1 MKIDINNIKKLDID
15 DIYNMFSSSFD
26 KIYKRYS
33 FINID
38 KNEFKSMVR
47 ETINE
52 TKNNYDG
59 EIEYEKYLVKSL
71 NRKIL
76 ELIRLDMKDHDKSFN
91 IINSY
96 INQEFSK
103 DIDYNSAINS
113 FDKLESFLELCECSL
128 TLDIIERLVKEN
140 SLISKLLGTIFEVD
154 REDILNDSY
163 EGTYNVLVVSFI
175 QVFCK
180 VHNIKIKENE
190 IRYSDMGAF
199 ANRSSTDI
207 YLREIQNYKLL
218 TKEEELDMIRR
229 YKSGEFEVRDEF
241 LSRNLKLVVSIA
253 KKYLGRGVALT
264 DLIQEG
270 NMGLMKAL
278 DEFDLSK
285 ECKFST
291 YATNWIKSY
300 ITRYIA
306 GKSRNITLPNHF
318 FYELGIFR
326 KVYAN
331 LEKQL
336 DRKPTINE
344 LAEKTGK
351 TKDVVLRYFDY
362 LNDTKSLNEK
372 VGDEDDTE
380 FSYFIPSSDESL
392 ETITMKKDLS
402 SNLTELLNKC
412 HLKPRELEVLMLR
425 YGLNG
430 YDPLTLEE
438 IGRKYNLTR
447 ERVRQMESKALMK
460 IRRSPYVRLFA
471 EYTSDPDKSMENVKK
486 MRDAYIDNPRSFK
499 KDIISEE
506 EKNLTPRTK
515 NIYTIFSNGGYTKE
529 ELDNAIKEL
538 SEEEIDLLKSRY
550 GEDLN
555 EIPTTRNKHSEY
567 TKKFTQDIFPK
578 LRRIIKDNRE
588 KNIDDI
594 AQKGRNRMKTSKN
607 IYDLFSAKGYS
618 KEELDE
624 AIKHIPESYVK
635 TIKSRYGEDLME
647 VPTTRLSKSENVRL
661 YSVVFARIKKELE
674 KNREKS
680 ALSTPK
686 AENIVA
692 ETTNENVEDNVNISH
707 EEKIDTTVEE
717 SVDAPAEE
725 VKSTHE
731 NTSNNSINEY
741 KMLLE
746 LLKTSTFNDML
757 KVLTPKEAVIVCLRL
772 GYVDDKYF
780 SSESIANFLG
790 VDTLEVT
797 ETTKKVLLLYR
808 DNINSLID
816 KAVENTTK
824 DSDKVRKMTSNHLEF

>member
-1 MKIDINNIKKLDID
+1 MKIDMNNIAKLDING
-15 DIYNMFSSSFD
+15 IYNMFSSSFN
-26 KIYKRYS
+26 KIYKKYS

-38 KNEFKSMVR
+38 RNEFKSMVR

-59 EIEYEKYLVKSL
+59 EIEYEKYLIKAL

-76 ELIRLDMKDHDKSFN
+76 GLIRLDMKDQTKLFD
-91 IINSY
+91 IINNY

-113 FDKLESFLELCECSL
+113 FDKLENFLELCECSL

-140 SLISKLLGTIFEVD
+140 SLINKLLITIYEVD
-154 REDILNDSY
+154 REDIFNDSY
-163 EGTYNVLVVSFI
+163 EGTYNDLVVYFI
-175 QVFCK
+175 QMFCK

-190 IRYSDMGAF
+190 IKYSDMGAF
-199 ANRSSTDI
+199 ASRSSTDI

-218 TKEEELDMIRR
+218 TREEELDMIKR
-229 YKSGEFEVRDEF
+229 YKSGEIEVRDEF

-278 DEFDLSK
+278 DEFDLSR
-285 ECKFST
+285 ECRFST

-306 GKSRNITLPNHF
+306 GKSRNISLPNHF

-326 KVYAN
+326 KVYTN

-336 DRKPTINE
+336 DRKPTISE
-344 LAEKTGK
+344 LADKTGK
-351 TKDVVLRYFDY
+351 NKDVVLRYFDY
-362 LNDTKSLNEK
+362 LNDTKSLSDK

-392 ETITMKKDLS
+392 ETVAIKKDLS
-402 SNLTELLNKC
+402 SGLTELLNKC

-430 YDPLTLEE
+430 DDPLTLEE

-447 ERVRQMESKALMK
+447 ERVRQMESSALMR
-460 IRRSPYVRLFA
+460 IRRSPYVKLFA
-471 EYTSDPDKSMENVKK
+471 EYASNPAKSMENIKK
-486 MRDAYIDNPRSFK
+486 MREAYIDNPRSFK

-506 EKNLTPRTK
+506 ERKPVPRAK
-515 NIYTIFSNGGYTKE
+515 NIYTIFSNSGYTKE
-529 ELDNAIKEL
+529 ELDIAINEL
-538 SEEEIDLLKSRY
+538 SEEEIELLKSRY
-550 GEDLN
+550 GEDLT
-555 EIPTTRNKHSEY
+555 EMPTIRNKRNEY
-567 TKKFTQDIFPK
+567 TKKFMQELFPK
-578 LRRIIKDNRE
+578 LRRIIKNNRE
-588 KNIDDI
+588 KNMDDE
-594 AQKGRNRMKTSKN
+594 AKKGRKGMKTSKN
-607 IYDLFSAKGYS
+607 IYEIFSNQGYS

-624 AIKHIPESYVK
+624 AIKCLSKSYID
-635 TIKSRYGEDLME
+635 TLKSRYGEDLMG
-647 VPTTRLSKSENVRL
+647 VPTAKLDKKERSRL
-661 YSVVFARIKKELE
+661 YTAIFGRLKKELQ
-674 KNREKS
+674 KNRERSVIPTSKV
-680 ALSTPK
+680 
-686 AENIVA
+686 EDIVN
-692 ETTNENVEDNVNISH
+692 ETTNESVEEYVNIPSEENVNV
-707 EEKIDTTVEE
+707 KD
-717 SVDAPAEE
+717 EE
-725 VKSTHE
+725 VENIHE
-731 NTSNNSINEY
+731 NTNDTSINEY

-772 GYVDDKYF
+772 GYIDNKYF
-780 SSESIANFLG
+780 TSESIANFLG
-790 VDTLEVT
+790 IDTLEVT

-808 DNINSLID
+808 DNINKIID
-816 KAVENTTK
+816 TAIENTTK
-824 DSDKVRKMTSNHLEF
+824 DNERVRKMKPNFLEF

>member
-1 MKIDINNIKKLDID
+1 MKIDMNNIAKLDIN
-15 DIYNMFSSSFD
+15 DIYNMFSSSFN
-26 KIYKRYS
+26 KIYKKYS

-38 KNEFKSMVR
+38 RNEFKSMVR

-59 EIEYEKYLVKSL
+59 EIEYEKYLIKAL

-76 ELIRLDMKDHDKSFN
+76 GLIRLDMKDQTKLFD
-91 IINSY
+91 IINNY

-113 FDKLESFLELCECSL
+113 FDKLENFLELCECSL

-140 SLISKLLGTIFEVD
+140 SLINKLLITIYEVD
-154 REDILNDSY
+154 REDIFNDSY
-163 EGTYNVLVVSFI
+163 EGTYNDLVVYFI
-175 QVFCK
+175 QMFCK

-190 IRYSDMGAF
+190 IKYSDMGAF
-199 ANRSSTDI
+199 ASRSSTDI

-218 TKEEELDMIRR
+218 TREEELDMIKR
-229 YKSGEFEVRDEF
+229 YKSGEIEVRDEF

-253 KKYLGRGVALT
+253 KKYLGRGVALI

-278 DEFDLSK
+278 DEFDLSR
-285 ECKFST
+285 ECRFST

-306 GKSRNITLPNHF
+306 GKSRNISLPNHF

-326 KVYAN
+326 KVYTN

-336 DRKPTINE
+336 DRKPTISE
-344 LAEKTGK
+344 LADKTGK
-351 TKDVVLRYFDY
+351 NKDVVLRYFDY
-362 LNDTKSLNEK
+362 LNDTKSLSDK

-392 ETITMKKDLS
+392 ETVAIKKDLS
-402 SNLTELLNKC
+402 SGLTELLNKC

-430 YDPLTLEE
+430 DDPLTLEE

-447 ERVRQMESKALMK
+447 ERVRQMESSALMR
-460 IRRSPYVRLFA
+460 IRRSPYVKLFA
-471 EYTSDPDKSMENVKK
+471 EYTSNPAKSMENIKK
-486 MRDAYIDNPRSFK
+486 MREAYIDNPRSFK

-506 EKNLTPRTK
+506 ERKPAPRAK
-515 NIYTIFSNGGYTKE
+515 NIYTIFSNSGYTKE
-529 ELDNAIKEL
+529 ELDIAINEL
-538 SEEEIDLLKSRY
+538 SEEEMELLKSRY
-550 GEDLN
+550 GEDLT
-555 EIPTTRNKHSEY
+555 EMPTIRNKRNEY
-567 TKKFTQDIFPK
+567 TKKFIQELFPK
-578 LRRIIKDNRE
+578 LRRIIKNNRE
-588 KNIDDI
+588 KNMDDE
-594 AQKGRNRMKTSKN
+594 AKKGRKGMKTSKN
-607 IYDLFSAKGYS
+607 IYEIFSNQGYS

-624 AIKHIPESYVK
+624 AIKCLSKSYID
-635 TIKSRYGEDLME
+635 TLKSRYGEDLMG
-647 VPTTRLSKSENVRL
+647 VPTAKLDKKERSRL
-661 YSVVFARIKKELE
+661 YTAIFGRLKKELQN
-674 KNREKS
+674 NRERSVIPTSKV
-680 ALSTPK
+680 
-686 AENIVA
+686 EDIVN
-692 ETTNENVEDNVNISH
+692 ETTNESVEEYVNIPS
-707 EEKIDTTVEE
+707 EEN
-717 SVDAPAEE
+717 VDVRDEE
-725 VKSTHE
+725 VENIHE
-731 NTSNNSINEY
+731 NTNDTSINEY

-772 GYVDDKYF
+772 GYIDNKYF
-780 SSESIANFLG
+780 TSESIANFLG
-790 VDTLEVT
+790 IDTLEVT

-808 DNINSLID
+808 DNINKIID
-816 KAVENTTK
+816 TVIENTTK
-824 DSDKVRKMTSNHLEF
+824 DNERVRKMKPNFLEF

>member
-1 MKIDINNIKKLDID
+1 MKIDMNNIAKLDIN
-15 DIYNMFSSSFD
+15 DIYNMFSSSFN
-26 KIYKRYS
+26 KIYKKYS

-38 KNEFKSMVR
+38 RNEFKSMVR

-59 EIEYEKYLVKSL
+59 EIEYEKYLIKAL

-76 ELIRLDMKDHDKSFN
+76 GLIRLDMKDQTKLFD
-91 IINSY
+91 IINNY

-113 FDKLESFLELCECSL
+113 FDKLENFLELCECSL

-140 SLISKLLGTIFEVD
+140 SLINKLLITIYEVD
-154 REDILNDSY
+154 REDIFNDSY
-163 EGTYNVLVVSFI
+163 EGTYNDLVVYFI
-175 QVFCK
+175 QMFCK

-190 IRYSDMGAF
+190 IKYSDMGAF
-199 ANRSSTDI
+199 ASRSSTDI

-218 TKEEELDMIRR
+218 TREEELDMIKR
-229 YKSGEFEVRDEF
+229 YKSGEIEVRDEF

-278 DEFDLSK
+278 DEFDLSR
-285 ECKFST
+285 ECRFST

-306 GKSRNITLPNHF
+306 GKSRNISLPNHF

-326 KVYAN
+326 KVYTN

-336 DRKPTINE
+336 DRKPTISE
-344 LAEKTGK
+344 LADKTGK
-351 TKDVVLRYFDY
+351 NKDVVLRYFDY
-362 LNDTKSLNEK
+362 LNDTKSLSDK

-392 ETITMKKDLS
+392 ETIAIKKDLS
-402 SNLTELLNKC
+402 SGLTELLNKC

-430 YDPLTLEE
+430 DDPLTLEE

-447 ERVRQMESKALMK
+447 ERVRQMESSALMR
-460 IRRSPYVRLFA
+460 IRRSPYVKLFA
-471 EYTSDPDKSMENVKK
+471 EYTSNPAKSMENIKK
-486 MRDAYIDNPRSFK
+486 MREAYIDNPRSFK

-506 EKNLTPRTK
+506 ERKPAPRAK
-515 NIYTIFSNGGYTKE
+515 NIYTIFSNSGYTKE
-529 ELDNAIKEL
+529 ELDIAINEL
-538 SEEEIDLLKSRY
+538 SEEEIELLKSRY
-550 GEDLN
+550 GEDLT
-555 EIPTTRNKHSEY
+555 EMPTIRNKRNEY
-567 TKKFTQDIFPK
+567 TKKFMQELFPK
-578 LRRIIKDNRE
+578 LRRIIKNNRE
-588 KNIDDI
+588 KNMDDE
-594 AQKGRNRMKTSKN
+594 AKKGRKGMKTSKN
-607 IYDLFSAKGYS
+607 IYEIFSNQGYS

-624 AIKHIPESYVK
+624 AIKCLSKSYID
-635 TIKSRYGEDLME
+635 TLKSRYGEDLMG
-647 VPTTRLSKSENVRL
+647 VPTAKLDKKERSRL
-661 YSVVFARIKKELE
+661 YTAIFGRLKKELQ
-674 KNREKS
+674 KNRERSVIPTSKV
-680 ALSTPK
+680 
-686 AENIVA
+686 EDIVN
-692 ETTNENVEDNVNISH
+692 ETTNESVEEYVNIPS
-707 EEKIDTTVEE
+707 EEN
-717 SVDAPAEE
+717 VDVRDEE
-725 VKSTHE
+725 VKTTHE
-731 NTSNNSINEY
+731 NTNDTSINEY

-772 GYVDDKYF
+772 GYIDNKYF
-780 SSESIANFLG
+780 TSESIANFLG
-790 VDTLEVT
+790 IDTLEVT

-808 DNINSLID
+808 DNIIKIID
-816 KAVENTTK
+816 TAIENTTK
-824 DSDKVRKMTSNHLEF
+824 DNERVRKMKPNFLEF

>member
-1 MKIDINNIKKLDID
+1 MKIDMNNIAKLDIN
-15 DIYNMFSSSFD
+15 DIYNMFSSSFN
-26 KIYKRYS
+26 KIYKKYS

-38 KNEFKSMVR
+38 RNEFKSMVR

-59 EIEYEKYLVKSL
+59 EIEYEKYLIKAL

-76 ELIRLDMKDHDKSFN
+76 GLIRLDMKDQTKLFD
-91 IINSY
+91 IINNY

-113 FDKLESFLELCECSL
+113 FDKLENFLELCECSL

-140 SLISKLLGTIFEVD
+140 SLINKLLITIYEVD
-154 REDILNDSY
+154 REDIFNDSY
-163 EGTYNVLVVSFI
+163 EGTYNDLVVYFI
-175 QVFCK
+175 QMFCK

-190 IRYSDMGAF
+190 IKYSDMGAF
-199 ANRSSTDI
+199 ASRSSTDI

-218 TKEEELDMIRR
+218 TREEELDMIKR
-229 YKSGEFEVRDEF
+229 YKSGEIEVRDEF

-253 KKYLGRGVALT
+253 KKYLGRGVALI

-278 DEFDLSK
+278 DEFDLSR
-285 ECKFST
+285 ECRFST

-306 GKSRNITLPNHF
+306 GKSRNISLPNHF

-326 KVYAN
+326 KVYTN

-336 DRKPTINE
+336 DRKPTISE
-344 LAEKTGK
+344 LADKTGK
-351 TKDVVLRYFDY
+351 NKDVVLRYFDY
-362 LNDTKSLNEK
+362 LNDTKSLSDK

-392 ETITMKKDLS
+392 ETIAIKKYLS
-402 SNLTELLNKC
+402 SGLTELLNKC

-430 YDPLTLEE
+430 DDPLTLEE

-447 ERVRQMESKALMK
+447 ERVRQMESSALMR
-460 IRRSPYVRLFA
+460 IRRSPYVKLFA
-471 EYTSDPDKSMENVKK
+471 EYTSNPAKSMENIKK
-486 MRDAYIDNPRSFK
+486 MREAYIDNPRSFK

-506 EKNLTPRTK
+506 ERKPAPRAK
-515 NIYTIFSNGGYTKE
+515 NIYTIFSNSGYTKE
-529 ELDNAIKEL
+529 ELDIAINEL
-538 SEEEIDLLKSRY
+538 SEEEIELLKSRY
-550 GEDLN
+550 GEDLT
-555 EIPTTRNKHSEY
+555 EMPTIRNKRNEY
-567 TKKFTQDIFPK
+567 TKKFMQELFPK
-578 LRRIIKDNRE
+578 LRRIIKNNRE
-588 KNIDDI
+588 KNMDDE
-594 AQKGRNRMKTSKN
+594 AKKGRKGMKTSKN
-607 IYDLFSAKGYS
+607 IYEIFSNQGYS

-624 AIKHIPESYVK
+624 AIKCLSKSYID
-635 TIKSRYGEDLME
+635 TLKSRYGEDLMG
-647 VPTTRLSKSENVRL
+647 VPTAKLDKKERSRL
-661 YSVVFARIKKELE
+661 YTAIFGRLKKELQ
-674 KNREKS
+674 KNRERSVIPTSKV
-680 ALSTPK
+680 
-686 AENIVA
+686 EDIVN
-692 ETTNENVEDNVNISH
+692 ETTNESVEEYVNIPS
-707 EEKIDTTVEE
+707 EEN
-717 SVDAPAEE
+717 VDVRDEE
-725 VKSTHE
+725 VKTTHE
-731 NTSNNSINEY
+731 NTNDTSINEY

-772 GYVDDKYF
+772 GYIDNKYF
-780 SSESIANFLG
+780 TSESIANFLG
-790 VDTLEVT
+790 IDTLEVT

-808 DNINSLID
+808 DNINKIID
-816 KAVENTTK
+816 TAIENTTK
-824 DSDKVRKMTSNHLEF
+824 DNERVRKMKPNFLEF

>member
-1 MKIDINNIKKLDID
+1 MKIDMNNIAKLDIN
-15 DIYNMFSSSFD
+15 DIYNMFSSSFN
-26 KIYKRYS
+26 KIYKKYS

-38 KNEFKSMVR
+38 RNEFKSMVR

-59 EIEYEKYLVKSL
+59 EIEYEKYLIKAL

-76 ELIRLDMKDHDKSFN
+76 GLIRLDMKDQTKLFD
-91 IINSY
+91 IINNY

-113 FDKLESFLELCECSL
+113 FDKLENFLELCECSL

-140 SLISKLLGTIFEVD
+140 SLINKLLITIYEVD
-154 REDILNDSY
+154 REDIFNDSY
-163 EGTYNVLVVSFI
+163 EGTYNDLVVYFI
-175 QVFCK
+175 QMFCK

-190 IRYSDMGAF
+190 IKYSDMGAF
-199 ANRSSTDI
+199 ASRSSTDI

-218 TKEEELDMIRR
+218 TREEELDMIKR
-229 YKSGEFEVRDEF
+229 YKSGEIEVRDEF

-253 KKYLGRGVALT
+253 KKYLGRGVALI

-278 DEFDLSK
+278 DEFDLSR
-285 ECKFST
+285 ECRFST

-306 GKSRNITLPNHF
+306 GKSRNISLPNHF

-326 KVYAN
+326 KVYTN

-336 DRKPTINE
+336 DRKPTISE
-344 LAEKTGK
+344 LADKTGK
-351 TKDVVLRYFDY
+351 NKDVVLRYFDY
-362 LNDTKSLNEK
+362 LNDTKSLSDK

-392 ETITMKKDLS
+392 ETIAIKKDLS
-402 SNLTELLNKC
+402 SGLTELLNKC

-430 YDPLTLEE
+430 DDPLTLEE

-447 ERVRQMESKALMK
+447 ERVRQMESSALMR
-460 IRRSPYVRLFA
+460 IRRSPYVKLFA
-471 EYTSDPDKSMENVKK
+471 EYTSNPAKSMENIKK
-486 MRDAYIDNPRSFK
+486 MREAYIDNPRSFK

-506 EKNLTPRTK
+506 ERKPAPRAK
-515 NIYTIFSNGGYTKE
+515 NIYTIFSNSGYTKE
-529 ELDNAIKEL
+529 ELDIAINEL
-538 SEEEIDLLKSRY
+538 SEEEIELLKSRY
-550 GEDLN
+550 GEDLT
-555 EIPTTRNKHSEY
+555 EMPTIRNKRNEY
-567 TKKFTQDIFPK
+567 TKKFMQELFPK
-578 LRRIIKDNRE
+578 LRRIIKNNRE
-588 KNIDDI
+588 KNMDDE
-594 AQKGRNRMKTSKN
+594 AKKGRKGMKTSKN
-607 IYDLFSAKGYS
+607 IYEIFSNQGYS

-624 AIKHIPESYVK
+624 AIKCLSKSYID
-635 TIKSRYGEDLME
+635 TLKSRYGEDLMG
-647 VPTTRLSKSENVRL
+647 VPTAKLDKKERSRL
-661 YSVVFARIKKELE
+661 YTAIFGRLKKELQ
-674 KNREKS
+674 KNRERSVIPTSKV
-680 ALSTPK
+680 
-686 AENIVA
+686 EDIVN
-692 ETTNENVEDNVNISH
+692 ETTNESVEEYVNIPS
-707 EEKIDTTVEE
+707 EEN
-717 SVDAPAEE
+717 VDVRDEE
-725 VKSTHE
+725 VENIHE
-731 NTSNNSINEY
+731 NTNDTSINEY

-772 GYVDDKYF
+772 GYIDNKYF
-780 SSESIANFLG
+780 TSESIANFLG
-790 VDTLEVT
+790 IDTLEVT

-808 DNINSLID
+808 DNINKIID
-816 KAVENTTK
+816 TAIENTSK
-824 DSDKVRKMTSNHLEF
+824 DNERVRKMKPNFLEF

>member
-1 MKIDINNIKKLDID
+1 MKIDMNNIAKLDIN
-15 DIYNMFSSSFD
+15 DIYNMFSSSFN
-26 KIYKRYS
+26 KIYKKYS

-38 KNEFKSMVR
+38 RNEFKSMVR

-59 EIEYEKYLVKSL
+59 EIEYEKYLIKAL

-76 ELIRLDMKDHDKSFN
+76 GLIRLDMKDQTKLFD
-91 IINSY
+91 IINNY

-113 FDKLESFLELCECSL
+113 FDKLENFLELCECSL

-140 SLISKLLGTIFEVD
+140 SLINKLLITIYEVD
-154 REDILNDSY
+154 REDIFNDSY
-163 EGTYNVLVVSFI
+163 EGTYNDLVVYFI
-175 QVFCK
+175 QMFCK

-190 IRYSDMGAF
+190 IKYSDMGAF
-199 ANRSSTDI
+199 ASRSSTDI

-218 TKEEELDMIRR
+218 TREEELDMIKR
-229 YKSGEFEVRDEF
+229 YKSGEIEVRDEF

-253 KKYLGRGVALT
+253 KKYLGRGVALI

-278 DEFDLSK
+278 DEFDLSR
-285 ECKFST
+285 ECRFST

-306 GKSRNITLPNHF
+306 GKSRNISLPNHF

-326 KVYAN
+326 KVYTN

-336 DRKPTINE
+336 DRKPTISE
-344 LAEKTGK
+344 LADKTGK
-351 TKDVVLRYFDY
+351 NKDVVLRYFDY
-362 LNDTKSLNEK
+362 LNDTKSLSDK

-392 ETITMKKDLS
+392 ETIAIKKDLS
-402 SNLTELLNKC
+402 SGLTELLNKC

-430 YDPLTLEE
+430 DDPLTLEE

-447 ERVRQMESKALMK
+447 ERVRQMESSALMR
-460 IRRSPYVRLFA
+460 IRRSPYVKLFA
-471 EYTSDPDKSMENVKK
+471 EYTSNPAKSMENIKK
-486 MRDAYIDNPRSFK
+486 MREAYIDNPRSFK

-506 EKNLTPRTK
+506 ERKPAPRAK
-515 NIYTIFSNGGYTKE
+515 NIYTIFSNSGYTKE
-529 ELDNAIKEL
+529 ELDIAINEL
-538 SEEEIDLLKSRY
+538 SEEEIELLKSRY
-550 GEDLN
+550 GEDLT
-555 EIPTTRNKHSEY
+555 EMPTIRNKRNEY
-567 TKKFTQDIFPK
+567 TKKFMQELFPK
-578 LRRIIKDNRE
+578 LRRIIKNNRE
-588 KNIDDI
+588 KNMDDE
-594 AQKGRNRMKTSKN
+594 AKKGRKGMKTSKN
-607 IYDLFSAKGYS
+607 IYEIFSNHGYS

-624 AIKHIPESYVK
+624 AIKCLSKSYID
-635 TIKSRYGEDLME
+635 TLKSRYGEDLMG
-647 VPTTRLSKSENVRL
+647 VPTAKLDKKERSRL
-661 YSVVFARIKKELE
+661 YTAIFGRLKKELQ
-674 KNREKS
+674 KNRERSVIPTSKV
-680 ALSTPK
+680 
-686 AENIVA
+686 EDIVN
-692 ETTNENVEDNVNISH
+692 ETTNESVEEYVNIPS
-707 EEKIDTTVEE
+707 EEN
-717 SVDAPAEE
+717 VDVRDEE
-725 VKSTHE
+725 VKTTHE
-731 NTSNNSINEY
+731 NTNDTSINEY

-772 GYVDDKYF
+772 GYIDNKYF
-780 SSESIANFLG
+780 TSESIANFLG
-790 VDTLEVT
+790 IDTLEVT

-808 DNINSLID
+808 DNIIKIID
-816 KAVENTTK
+816 TAIENTTK
-824 DSDKVRKMTSNHLEF
+824 DNERVRKMKPNFLEF

>member
-1 MKIDINNIKKLDID
+1 MKIDMNNIAKLDIN
-15 DIYNMFSSSFD
+15 DIYNMFSSSFN
-26 KIYKRYS
+26 KIYKKYS

-38 KNEFKSMVR
+38 RNEFKSMVR

-59 EIEYEKYLVKSL
+59 EIEYEKYLIKAL

-76 ELIRLDMKDHDKSFN
+76 GLIRLDMKDQTKLFD
-91 IINSY
+91 IINNY

-113 FDKLESFLELCECSL
+113 FDKLENFLELCECSL

-140 SLISKLLGTIFEVD
+140 SLINKLLITIYEVD
-154 REDILNDSY
+154 REDIFNDSY
-163 EGTYNVLVVSFI
+163 EGTYNDLVVYFI
-175 QVFCK
+175 QMFCK

-190 IRYSDMGAF
+190 IKYSDMGAF
-199 ANRSSTDI
+199 ASRSSTDI

-218 TKEEELDMIRR
+218 TREEELDMIKR
-229 YKSGEFEVRDEF
+229 YKSGEIEVRDEF

-253 KKYLGRGVALT
+253 KKYLGRGVALI

-278 DEFDLSK
+278 DEFDLSR
-285 ECKFST
+285 ECRFST

-306 GKSRNITLPNHF
+306 GKSRNISLPNHF

-326 KVYAN
+326 KVYTN

-336 DRKPTINE
+336 DRKPTISE
-344 LAEKTGK
+344 LADKTGK
-351 TKDVVLRYFDY
+351 NKDVVLRYFDY
-362 LNDTKSLNEK
+362 LNDTKSLSDK

-392 ETITMKKDLS
+392 ETIAIKKDLS
-402 SNLTELLNKC
+402 SGLTELLNKC

-430 YDPLTLEE
+430 DDPLTLEE

-447 ERVRQMESKALMK
+447 ERVRQMESSALMR
-460 IRRSPYVRLFA
+460 IRRSPYVKLFA
-471 EYTSDPDKSMENVKK
+471 EYTSNPAKSMENIKK
-486 MRDAYIDNPRSFK
+486 MREAYIDNPRSFK

-506 EKNLTPRTK
+506 ERKPVPRAK
-515 NIYTIFSNGGYTKE
+515 NIYTIFSNSGYTKE
-529 ELDNAIKEL
+529 ELDIAINEL
-538 SEEEIDLLKSRY
+538 SEEEIELLKSRY
-550 GEDLN
+550 GEDLT
-555 EIPTTRNKHSEY
+555 EMPTIRNKRNEY
-567 TKKFTQDIFPK
+567 TKKFMQELFPK
-578 LRRIIKDNRE
+578 LRRIIKNNRE
-588 KNIDDI
+588 KNMDDE
-594 AQKGRNRMKTSKN
+594 AKKGRKGMKTSKN
-607 IYDLFSAKGYS
+607 IYEIFSNQGYS

-624 AIKHIPESYVK
+624 AIKCLSKSYID
-635 TIKSRYGEDLME
+635 TLKSRYGEDLMG
-647 VPTTRLSKSENVRL
+647 VPTAKLDKKERSRL
-661 YSVVFARIKKELE
+661 YTAIFGRLKKELQN
-674 KNREKS
+674 NRERSVIPTLKV
-680 ALSTPK
+680 
-686 AENIVA
+686 EDIVN
-692 ETTNENVEDNVNISH
+692 ETTNESVEEYVNIPSEENVNVR
-707 EEKIDTTVEE
+707 D
-717 SVDAPAEE
+717 EE
-725 VKSTHE
+725 VKTTHE
-731 NTSNNSINEY
+731 NTNDTSINEY

-772 GYVDDKYF
+772 GYIDNKYF
-780 SSESIANFLG
+780 TSESIANFLG
-790 VDTLEVT
+790 IDTLEVT

-808 DNINSLID
+808 DNINKIID
-816 KAVENTTK
+816 TAIENTTK
-824 DSDKVRKMTSNHLEF
+824 DNERVRKMKPNFLEF

>member
-1 MKIDINNIKKLDID
+1 MKIDMNNIAKLDIN
-15 DIYNMFSSSFD
+15 DIYNMFSSSFN
-26 KIYKRYS
+26 KIYKKYS

-38 KNEFKSMVR
+38 RNEFKSMVR

-59 EIEYEKYLVKSL
+59 EIEYEKYLIKAL

-76 ELIRLDMKDHDKSFN
+76 GLIRLDMKDQTKLFD
-91 IINSY
+91 IINNY

-113 FDKLESFLELCECSL
+113 FDKLKNFLELCECSL

-140 SLISKLLGTIFEVD
+140 SLINKLLITIYEVD
-154 REDILNDSY
+154 REDIFNDSY
-163 EGTYNVLVVSFI
+163 EGTYNDLVVYFI
-175 QVFCK
+175 QMFCK

-190 IRYSDMGAF
+190 IKYSDMGAF
-199 ANRSSTDI
+199 ASRSSTDI

-218 TKEEELDMIRR
+218 TREEELDMIKR
-229 YKSGEFEVRDEF
+229 YKSGEIEVRDEF

-278 DEFDLSK
+278 DEFDLSR
-285 ECKFST
+285 ECRFST

-306 GKSRNITLPNHF
+306 GKSRNISLPNHF

-326 KVYAN
+326 KVYTN

-336 DRKPTINE
+336 DRKPTISE
-344 LAEKTGK
+344 LADKTGK
-351 TKDVVLRYFDY
+351 NKDVVLRYFDY
-362 LNDTKSLNEK
+362 LNDTKSLSDK

-392 ETITMKKDLS
+392 ETIAIKKDLS
-402 SNLTELLNKC
+402 SGLTELLNKC

-430 YDPLTLEE
+430 DDPLTLEE

-447 ERVRQMESKALMK
+447 ERVRQMESSALMR
-460 IRRSPYVRLFA
+460 IRRSPYVKLFA
-471 EYTSDPDKSMENVKK
+471 EYTSNPAKSMENIKK
-486 MRDAYIDNPRSFK
+486 MREAYIDNPRSFK

-506 EKNLTPRTK
+506 ERKPAPRAK
-515 NIYTIFSNGGYTKE
+515 NIYTIFSNSGYTKE
-529 ELDNAIKEL
+529 ELDIAINEL
-538 SEEEIDLLKSRY
+538 SEEEIELLKSRY
-550 GEDLN
+550 GEDLT
-555 EIPTTRNKHSEY
+555 EMPTIRNKRNEY
-567 TKKFTQDIFPK
+567 TKKFMQELFPK
-578 LRRIIKDNRE
+578 LRRIIKNNRE
-588 KNIDDI
+588 KNMDDE
-594 AQKGRNRMKTSKN
+594 AKKGRKGMKTSKN
-607 IYDLFSAKGYS
+607 IYEIFSNQGYS

-624 AIKHIPESYVK
+624 AIKCLSKSYID
-635 TIKSRYGEDLME
+635 TLKSRYGEDLMG
-647 VPTTRLSKSENVRL
+647 VPTAKLDKKERSRL
-661 YSVVFARIKKELE
+661 YTAIFGRLKKELQN
-674 KNREKS
+674 NRERSVIPTSKV
-680 ALSTPK
+680 
-686 AENIVA
+686 EDIVN
-692 ETTNENVEDNVNISH
+692 ETTNESVEEYVNIPSEENVNVR
-707 EEKIDTTVEE
+707 D
-717 SVDAPAEE
+717 EE
-725 VKSTHE
+725 VKTTHE
-731 NTSNNSINEY
+731 NTNDTSINEY

-772 GYVDDKYF
+772 GYIDNKYF
-780 SSESIANFLG
+780 TSESIANFLG
-790 VDTLEVT
+790 IDTLEVT

-808 DNINSLID
+808 DNINKIID
-816 KAVENTTK
+816 TAIENTTK
-824 DSDKVRKMTSNHLEF
+824 DNERVRKMKPNFLEF

>member
-1 MKIDINNIKKLDID
+1 MKIDMNNIAKLDIN
-15 DIYNMFSSSFD
+15 DIYNMFSSSFN
-26 KIYKRYS
+26 KIYKKYS

-38 KNEFKSMVR
+38 RNEFKSMVR

-59 EIEYEKYLVKSL
+59 EIEYEKYLIKAL

-76 ELIRLDMKDHDKSFN
+76 GLIRLDMKDQTKLFD
-91 IINSY
+91 IINNY

-113 FDKLESFLELCECSL
+113 FDKLENFLELCECSL

-140 SLISKLLGTIFEVD
+140 SLINKLLITIYEVD
-154 REDILNDSY
+154 REDIFNDSY
-163 EGTYNVLVVSFI
+163 EGTYNDLVVYFI
-175 QVFCK
+175 QMFCK

-190 IRYSDMGAF
+190 IKYSDMGAF
-199 ANRSSTDI
+199 ASRSSTDI

-218 TKEEELDMIRR
+218 TREEELDMIKR
-229 YKSGEFEVRDEF
+229 YKSGEIEVRDEF

-253 KKYLGRGVALT
+253 KKYLGRGVALI

-278 DEFDLSK
+278 DEFDLSR
-285 ECKFST
+285 ECRFST

-306 GKSRNITLPNHF
+306 GKSRNISLPNHF

-326 KVYAN
+326 KVYTN

-336 DRKPTINE
+336 DRKPTISE
-344 LAEKTGK
+344 LADKTGK
-351 TKDVVLRYFDY
+351 NKDVVLRYFDY
-362 LNDTKSLNEK
+362 LNDTKSLSDK

-392 ETITMKKDLS
+392 ETVAIKKDLS
-402 SNLTELLNKC
+402 SGLTELLNKC

-430 YDPLTLEE
+430 DDPLTLEE

-447 ERVRQMESKALMK
+447 ERVRQMESSALMR
-460 IRRSPYVRLFA
+460 IRRSPYVKLFA
-471 EYTSDPDKSMENVKK
+471 EYTSNPAKSMENIKK
-486 MRDAYIDNPRSFK
+486 MREAYIDNPRSFK

-506 EKNLTPRTK
+506 ERKPAPRAK
-515 NIYTIFSNGGYTKE
+515 NIYTIFSNSGYTKE
-529 ELDNAIKEL
+529 ELDIAINEL
-538 SEEEIDLLKSRY
+538 SEEEIELLKSRY
-550 GEDLN
+550 GEDLT
-555 EIPTTRNKHSEY
+555 EMPTIRNKRNEY
-567 TKKFTQDIFPK
+567 TKKFMQELFPK
-578 LRRIIKDNRE
+578 LRRIIKNNRE
-588 KNIDDI
+588 KNMDDE
-594 AQKGRNRMKTSKN
+594 AKKGRKGMKTSKN
-607 IYDLFSAKGYS
+607 IYEIFSNQGYS

-624 AIKHIPESYVK
+624 AIKCLSKSYID
-635 TIKSRYGEDLME
+635 TLKSRYGEDLMG
-647 VPTTRLSKSENVRL
+647 VPTAKLDKKERSRL
-661 YSVVFARIKKELE
+661 YTAIFGRLKKELQ
-674 KNREKS
+674 KNRERSVIPTSKV
-680 ALSTPK
+680 
-686 AENIVA
+686 EDIVN
-692 ETTNENVEDNVNISH
+692 ETTNESVEEYVNIPSEENVNVR
-707 EEKIDTTVEE
+707 D
-717 SVDAPAEE
+717 EE
-725 VKSTHE
+725 VKTTHE
-731 NTSNNSINEY
+731 NTNDTSINEY

-772 GYVDDKYF
+772 GYIDNKYF
-780 SSESIANFLG
+780 TSESIANFLG
-790 VDTLEVT
+790 IDTLEVT

-808 DNINSLID
+808 DNINKIID
-816 KAVENTTK
+816 TAIENTTK
-824 DSDKVRKMTSNHLEF
+824 DNERVRKMKPNFLEF

>member
-1 MKIDINNIKKLDID
+1 MKIDMNNIAKLDIN
-15 DIYNMFSSSFD
+15 DIYNMFSSSFN
-26 KIYKRYS
+26 KIYKKYS

-38 KNEFKSMVR
+38 RNEFKSMVR

-59 EIEYEKYLVKSL
+59 EIEYEKYLIKAL

-76 ELIRLDMKDHDKSFN
+76 GLIRLDMKDQTKLFD
-91 IINSY
+91 IINNY

-113 FDKLESFLELCECSL
+113 FDKLENFLELCECSL

-140 SLISKLLGTIFEVD
+140 SLINKLLITIYEVD
-154 REDILNDSY
+154 REDIFNDSY
-163 EGTYNVLVVSFI
+163 EGTYNDLVVYFI
-175 QVFCK
+175 QMFCK

-190 IRYSDMGAF
+190 IKYSDMGAF
-199 ANRSSTDI
+199 ASRSSTDI

-218 TKEEELDMIRR
+218 TREEELDMIKR
-229 YKSGEFEVRDEF
+229 YKSGEIEVRDEF

-253 KKYLGRGVALT
+253 KKYLGRGVALI

-278 DEFDLSK
+278 DEFDLSR
-285 ECKFST
+285 ECRFST

-306 GKSRNITLPNHF
+306 GKSRNISLPNHF

-326 KVYAN
+326 KVYTN

-336 DRKPTINE
+336 DRKPTISE
-344 LAEKTGK
+344 LADKTGK
-351 TKDVVLRYFDY
+351 NKDVVLRYFDY
-362 LNDTKSLNEK
+362 LNDTKSLSDK

-392 ETITMKKDLS
+392 ETVAIKKDLS
-402 SNLTELLNKC
+402 SGLTELLNKC

-430 YDPLTLEE
+430 DDPLTLEE

-447 ERVRQMESKALMK
+447 ERVRQMESSALMR
-460 IRRSPYVRLFA
+460 IRRSPYVKLFA
-471 EYTSDPDKSMENVKK
+471 EYTSNPAKSMENIKK
-486 MRDAYIDNPRSFK
+486 MREAYIDNPRSFK

-506 EKNLTPRTK
+506 ERKPAPRAK
-515 NIYTIFSNGGYTKE
+515 NIYTIFSNSGYTKE
-529 ELDNAIKEL
+529 ELDIAINEL
-538 SEEEIDLLKSRY
+538 SEEEIELLKSRY
-550 GEDLN
+550 GEDLT
-555 EIPTTRNKHSEY
+555 EMPTIRNKRNEY
-567 TKKFTQDIFPK
+567 TKKFIQELFPK
-578 LRRIIKDNRE
+578 LRRIIKNNRE
-588 KNIDDI
+588 KNMDDE
-594 AQKGRNRMKTSKN
+594 AKKGRKGMKTSKN
-607 IYDLFSAKGYS
+607 IYEIFSNQGYS

-624 AIKHIPESYVK
+624 AIKCLSKSYID
-635 TIKSRYGEDLME
+635 TLKSRYGEDLMG
-647 VPTTRLSKSENVRL
+647 VPTAKLDKKERSRL
-661 YSVVFARIKKELE
+661 YTAIFGRLKKELQ
-674 KNREKS
+674 KNRERSVILTSKV
-680 ALSTPK
+680 
-686 AENIVA
+686 EDIVN
-692 ETTNENVEDNVNISH
+692 ETTNESVEEYVNIPS
-707 EEKIDTTVEE
+707 EEN
-717 SVDAPAEE
+717 VDVRDEE
-725 VKSTHE
+725 VENIHE
-731 NTSNNSINEY
+731 NTNDTSINEY

-772 GYVDDKYF
+772 GYIDNKYF
-780 SSESIANFLG
+780 TSESIANFLG
-790 VDTLEVT
+790 IDTLEVT

-808 DNINSLID
+808 DNINKIID
-816 KAVENTTK
+816 TAIENTTK
-824 DSDKVRKMTSNHLEF
+824 DNERVRKMKPNFLEF

>member
-1 MKIDINNIKKLDID
+1 MKIDMNNIAKLDIN
-15 DIYNMFSSSFD
+15 DIYNMFSSSFN
-26 KIYKRYS
+26 KIYKKYS

-38 KNEFKSMVR
+38 RNEFKSMVR

-59 EIEYEKYLVKSL
+59 EIEYEKYLIKAL

-76 ELIRLDMKDHDKSFN
+76 GLIRLDMKDQTKLFD
-91 IINSY
+91 IINNY

-113 FDKLESFLELCECSL
+113 FDKLKNFLELCECSL

-140 SLISKLLGTIFEVD
+140 SLINKLLITIYEVD
-154 REDILNDSY
+154 REDIFNDSY
-163 EGTYNVLVVSFI
+163 EGTYNDLVVYFI
-175 QVFCK
+175 QMFCK

-190 IRYSDMGAF
+190 IKYSDMGAF
-199 ANRSSTDI
+199 ASRSSTDI

-218 TKEEELDMIRR
+218 TREEELDMIKR
-229 YKSGEFEVRDEF
+229 YKSGEIEVRDEF

-278 DEFDLSK
+278 DEFDLSR

-306 GKSRNITLPNHF
+306 GKARNISLPNHF

-326 KVYAN
+326 KVYTN

-336 DRKPTINE
+336 DRKPTISE
-344 LAEKTGK
+344 LADKTGK
-351 TKDVVLRYFDY
+351 NKDVVLRYFDY
-362 LNDTKSLNEK
+362 LNDTKSLNDK
-372 VGDEDDTE
+372 VGDEDDIE

-392 ETITMKKDLS
+392 ETVAIKKDLS
-402 SNLTELLNKC
+402 SGLTELLNKC

-430 YDPLTLEE
+430 DDPLTLEE

-447 ERVRQMESKALMK
+447 ERVRQMESSALMR
-460 IRRSPYVRLFA
+460 IRRSPYVKLFA
-471 EYTSDPDKSMENVKK
+471 EYTSNPAKSMENIKK
-486 MRDAYIDNPRSFK
+486 MREAYIDNPRSFK

-506 EKNLTPRTK
+506 GRKPAPKSK
-515 NIYTIFSNGGYTKE
+515 NIYTIFSNSGYTKE
-529 ELDNAIKEL
+529 ELDIAIKEL
-538 SEEEIDLLKSRY
+538 SEEEIELLKSRY
-550 GEDLN
+550 GEDLT
-555 EIPTTRNKHSEY
+555 EMPTTRNKRSEY
-567 TKKFTQDIFPK
+567 TKKFVQELFPK
-578 LRRIIKDNRE
+578 LRRIIKNNRE
-588 KNIDDI
+588 KNMDDEVK
-594 AQKGRNRMKTSKN
+594 KGRKGMKTSKN
-607 IYDLFSAKGYS
+607 IYEIFSNQGYS

-624 AIKHIPESYVK
+624 AIKCLSKSYLD
-635 TIKSRYGEDLME
+635 TLKSRYGEDLMGVSTAKLDKKE
-647 VPTTRLSKSENVRL
+647 RSRL
-661 YSVVFARIKKELE
+661 YTAIFGRLKKELQ
-674 KNREKS
+674 KNRERSVIPTSKVED
-680 ALSTPK
+680 TV
-686 AENIVA
+686 N
-692 ETTNENVEDNVNISH
+692 ETTNESVEEYVNIPS
-707 EEKIDTTVEE
+707 EENVDVRAEGVENI
-717 SVDAPAEE
+717 
-725 VKSTHE
+725 HE

-757 KVLTPKEAVIVCLRL
+757 KVLTPKEAVIICLRL
-772 GYVDDKYF
+772 GYIDNKYF
-780 SSESIANFLG
+780 TSESIANFLG
-790 VDTLEVT
+790 IDTLEVT

-808 DNINSLID
+808 DNINKIID
-816 KAVENTTK
+816 TAIENTTK
-824 DSDKVRKMTSNHLEF
+824 DNEQVRKMKPNFLEF

>member
-1 MKIDINNIKKLDID
+1 MKIDMNNIAKLDIN
-15 DIYNMFSSSFD
+15 DIYNMFSSSFN
-26 KIYKRYS
+26 KIYKKYS

-38 KNEFKSMVR
+38 RNEFKSMVR

-59 EIEYEKYLVKSL
+59 EIEYEKYLIKAL

-76 ELIRLDMKDHDKSFN
+76 GLIRLDMKDQTKLFD
-91 IINSY
+91 IINNY

-113 FDKLESFLELCECSL
+113 FDKLENFLELCECSL

-140 SLISKLLGTIFEVD
+140 SLINKLLITIYEVD
-154 REDILNDSY
+154 REDIFNDSY
-163 EGTYNVLVVSFI
+163 EGTYNDLVVYFI
-175 QVFCK
+175 QMFCK

-190 IRYSDMGAF
+190 IKYSDMGAF
-199 ANRSSTDI
+199 ASRSSTDI

-218 TKEEELDMIRR
+218 TREEELDMIKR
-229 YKSGEFEVRDEF
+229 YKSGEIEVRDEF

-253 KKYLGRGVALT
+253 KKYLGRGVALI

-278 DEFDLSK
+278 DEFDLSR
-285 ECKFST
+285 ECRFST

-306 GKSRNITLPNHF
+306 GKSRNISLPNHF

-326 KVYAN
+326 KVYTN

-336 DRKPTINE
+336 DRKPTISE
-344 LAEKTGK
+344 LADKTGK
-351 TKDVVLRYFDY
+351 NKDVVLRYFDY
-362 LNDTKSLNEK
+362 LNDTKSLSDK

-392 ETITMKKDLS
+392 ETIAIKKDLS
-402 SNLTELLNKC
+402 SGLTELLNKC

-430 YDPLTLEE
+430 DDPLTLEE

-447 ERVRQMESKALMK
+447 ERVRQMESSALMR
-460 IRRSPYVRLFA
+460 IRRSPYVKLFA
-471 EYTSDPDKSMENVKK
+471 EYTSNPAKSMENIKK
-486 MRDAYIDNPRSFK
+486 MREAYIDNPRSFK

-506 EKNLTPRTK
+506 ERKPAPRAK
-515 NIYTIFSNGGYTKE
+515 NIYTIFSNSGYTKE
-529 ELDNAIKEL
+529 ELDIAINEL
-538 SEEEIDLLKSRY
+538 SEEEIELLKSRY
-550 GEDLN
+550 GEDLT
-555 EIPTTRNKHSEY
+555 EMPTIRNKRNEY
-567 TKKFTQDIFPK
+567 TKKFMQELFPK
-578 LRRIIKDNRE
+578 LRRIIKNNRE
-588 KNIDDI
+588 KNMDDE
-594 AQKGRNRMKTSKN
+594 AKKGRKGMKTSKN
-607 IYDLFSAKGYS
+607 IYEIFSNQGYS

-624 AIKHIPESYVK
+624 AIKCLSKSYID
-635 TIKSRYGEDLME
+635 TLKSRYCEDLMG
-647 VPTTRLSKSENVRL
+647 VPTAKLDKKERSRL
-661 YSVVFARIKKELE
+661 YTAIFGRLKKELQ
-674 KNREKS
+674 KNRERSVIPTSKV
-680 ALSTPK
+680 
-686 AENIVA
+686 EDIVN
-692 ETTNENVEDNVNISH
+692 ETTNESVEEYVNIPS
-707 EEKIDTTVEE
+707 EEN
-717 SVDAPAEE
+717 VDVRDEE
-725 VKSTHE
+725 VKTTHE
-731 NTSNNSINEY
+731 NTNDTSINEY

-772 GYVDDKYF
+772 GYIDNKYF
-780 SSESIANFLG
+780 TSESIANFLG
-790 VDTLEVT
+790 IDTLEVT

-808 DNINSLID
+808 DNIIKIID
-816 KAVENTTK
+816 TAIENTTK
-824 DSDKVRKMTSNHLEF
+824 DNERVRKMKPNFLEF

>member
-1 MKIDINNIKKLDID
+1 MKIDMNNIAKLDIN
-15 DIYNMFSSSFD
+15 DIYNMFSSSFN
-26 KIYKRYS
+26 KIYKKYS

-38 KNEFKSMVR
+38 RNEFKSMVR

-59 EIEYEKYLVKSL
+59 EIEYEKYLIKAL

-76 ELIRLDMKDHDKSFN
+76 GLIRLDMKDQTKLFD
-91 IINSY
+91 IINNY

-113 FDKLESFLELCECSL
+113 FDKLENFLELCECSL

-140 SLISKLLGTIFEVD
+140 SLINKLLITIYEVD
-154 REDILNDSY
+154 REDIFNDSY
-163 EGTYNVLVVSFI
+163 EGTYNDLVVSFI
-175 QVFCK
+175 QMFCK

-190 IRYSDMGAF
+190 IKYSDMGAF
-199 ANRSSTDI
+199 ASRSSTDI

-218 TKEEELDMIRR
+218 TREEELDMIKR
-229 YKSGEFEVRDEF
+229 YKSGEIEVRDEF

-253 KKYLGRGVALT
+253 KKYLARGVALT

-278 DEFDLSK
+278 DEFDLSR
-285 ECKFST
+285 ECRFST

-306 GKSRNITLPNHF
+306 GKSRNISLPNHF

-326 KVYAN
+326 KVYTN

-336 DRKPTINE
+336 DRKPTISE
-344 LAEKTGK
+344 LADKTGK
-351 TKDVVLRYFDY
+351 NKDVVLRYFDY
-362 LNDTKSLNEK
+362 LNDTKSLSDK

-392 ETITMKKDLS
+392 ETIAIKKDLS
-402 SNLTELLNKC
+402 SGLTELLNKC

-430 YDPLTLEE
+430 DDPLTLEE

-447 ERVRQMESKALMK
+447 ERVRQMESSALMR
-460 IRRSPYVRLFA
+460 IRRSPYVKLFA
-471 EYTSDPDKSMENVKK
+471 EYTSNPAKSMENIKK
-486 MRDAYIDNPRSFK
+486 MREAYIDNPRSFK

-506 EKNLTPRTK
+506 ERKPAPRAK
-515 NIYTIFSNGGYTKE
+515 NIYTIFSNSGYTKE
-529 ELDNAIKEL
+529 ELDIAINEL
-538 SEEEIDLLKSRY
+538 SEEEIELLKSRY
-550 GEDLN
+550 GEDLT
-555 EIPTTRNKHSEY
+555 EMPTIRNKRNEY
-567 TKKFTQDIFPK
+567 TKKFMQELFPK
-578 LRRIIKDNRE
+578 LRRIIKNNRE
-588 KNIDDI
+588 KNMDDE
-594 AQKGRNRMKTSKN
+594 AKKGRKGMKTSKN
-607 IYDLFSAKGYS
+607 IYEIFSNQGYS

-624 AIKHIPESYVK
+624 AIKCLSKSYID
-635 TIKSRYGEDLME
+635 TLKSRYGEDLMG
-647 VPTTRLSKSENVRL
+647 VPTAKLDKKERSRL
-661 YSVVFARIKKELE
+661 YTAIFGRLKKELQ
-674 KNREKS
+674 KNRERSVIPTSKV
-680 ALSTPK
+680 
-686 AENIVA
+686 EDIVN
-692 ETTNENVEDNVNISH
+692 ETTNESVEEYVNIPS
-707 EEKIDTTVEE
+707 EEN
-717 SVDAPAEE
+717 VDVRDEE
-725 VKSTHE
+725 VKTTHE
-731 NTSNNSINEY
+731 NTNDTSINEY

-772 GYVDDKYF
+772 GYIDNKYF
-780 SSESIANFLG
+780 TSESIANFLG
-790 VDTLEVT
+790 IDTLEVT

-808 DNINSLID
+808 DNIIKIID
-816 KAVENTTK
+816 TAIENTTK
-824 DSDKVRKMTSNHLEF
+824 DNERVRKMKPNFLEF

>member
-1 MKIDINNIKKLDID
+1 MKIDMNNIAKLDIN
-15 DIYNMFSSSFD
+15 DIYNMFSSSFN
-26 KIYKRYS
+26 KIYKKYS

-38 KNEFKSMVR
+38 RNEFKSMVR

-59 EIEYEKYLVKSL
+59 ELEYEKYLIKAL

-76 ELIRLDMKDHDKSFN
+76 GLIRLDMKDQTKLFD
-91 IINSY
+91 IINNY

-113 FDKLESFLELCECSL
+113 FDKLENFLELCECSL

-140 SLISKLLGTIFEVD
+140 SLINKLLITIYEVD
-154 REDILNDSY
+154 REDIFNDSY
-163 EGTYNVLVVSFI
+163 EGTYNDLVVYFI
-175 QVFCK
+175 QMFCK

-190 IRYSDMGAF
+190 IKYSDMGAF
-199 ANRSSTDI
+199 ASRSSTDI

-218 TKEEELDMIRR
+218 TREEELDMIKR
-229 YKSGEFEVRDEF
+229 YKSGEIEVRDEF

-253 KKYLGRGVALT
+253 KKYLGRGVALI

-278 DEFDLSK
+278 DEFDLSR
-285 ECKFST
+285 ECRFST

-306 GKSRNITLPNHF
+306 GKSRNISLPNHF

-326 KVYAN
+326 KVYTN

-336 DRKPTINE
+336 DRKPTISE
-344 LAEKTGK
+344 LADKTGK
-351 TKDVVLRYFDY
+351 NKDVVLRYFDY
-362 LNDTKSLNEK
+362 LNDTKSLSDK

-392 ETITMKKDLS
+392 ETIAIKKDLS
-402 SNLTELLNKC
+402 SGLTELLNKC

-430 YDPLTLEE
+430 DDPLTLEE

-447 ERVRQMESKALMK
+447 ERVRQMESSALMR
-460 IRRSPYVRLFA
+460 IRRSPYVKLFA
-471 EYTSDPDKSMENVKK
+471 EYTSNPAKSMENIKK
-486 MRDAYIDNPRSFK
+486 MREAYIDNPRSFK

-506 EKNLTPRTK
+506 ERKPAPRAK
-515 NIYTIFSNGGYTKE
+515 NIYTIFSNSGYTKE
-529 ELDNAIKEL
+529 ELDIAINEL
-538 SEEEIDLLKSRY
+538 SEEEIELLKSRY
-550 GEDLN
+550 GEDLT
-555 EIPTTRNKHSEY
+555 EMPTIRNKRNEY
-567 TKKFTQDIFPK
+567 TKKFMQELFPK
-578 LRRIIKDNRE
+578 LRRIIKNNRE
-588 KNIDDI
+588 KNMDDE
-594 AQKGRNRMKTSKN
+594 AKKGRKGMKTSKN
-607 IYDLFSAKGYS
+607 IYEIFSNQGYS

-624 AIKHIPESYVK
+624 AIKCLSKSYID
-635 TIKSRYGEDLME
+635 TLKSRYGEDLMG
-647 VPTTRLSKSENVRL
+647 VPTAKLDKKERSRL
-661 YSVVFARIKKELE
+661 YTAIFGRLKKELQ
-674 KNREKS
+674 KNRERSVIPTSKV
-680 ALSTPK
+680 
-686 AENIVA
+686 EDIVN
-692 ETTNENVEDNVNISH
+692 ETTNESVEEYVNIPS
-707 EEKIDTTVEE
+707 EEN
-717 SVDAPAEE
+717 VDVRDEE
-725 VKSTHE
+725 VKTTHE
-731 NTSNNSINEY
+731 NTNDTSINEY

-772 GYVDDKYF
+772 GYIDNKYF
-780 SSESIANFLG
+780 TSESIANFLG
-790 VDTLEVT
+790 IDTLEVT

-808 DNINSLID
+808 DNIIKIID
-816 KAVENTTK
+816 TAIENTTK
-824 DSDKVRKMTSNHLEF
+824 DNERVRKMKPNFLEF

>member
-1 MKIDINNIKKLDID
+1 MKIDMNNIAKLDIN
-15 DIYNMFSSSFD
+15 DIYNMFSSSFN
-26 KIYKRYS
+26 KIYKKYS

-38 KNEFKSMVR
+38 RNEFKSMVR

-59 EIEYEKYLVKSL
+59 EIEYEKYLIKAL

-76 ELIRLDMKDHDKSFN
+76 GLIRLDMKDQTKLFD
-91 IINSY
+91 IINNY

-113 FDKLESFLELCECSL
+113 FDKLENFLELCECSL

-140 SLISKLLGTIFEVD
+140 SLINKLLITIYEVD
-154 REDILNDSY
+154 REDIFNDSY
-163 EGTYNVLVVSFI
+163 EGTYNDLVVSFI
-175 QVFCK
+175 QMFCK

-190 IRYSDMGAF
+190 IKYSDMGAF
-199 ANRSSTDI
+199 ASRSSTDI

-218 TKEEELDMIRR
+218 TREEELDMIKR
-229 YKSGEFEVRDEF
+229 YKSGEIEVRDEF

-253 KKYLGRGVALT
+253 KKYLARGVALT

-278 DEFDLSK
+278 DEFDLSR
-285 ECKFST
+285 ECRFST

-306 GKSRNITLPNHF
+306 GKSRNISLPNHF

-326 KVYAN
+326 KVYTN

-336 DRKPTINE
+336 DRKPTISE
-344 LAEKTGK
+344 LADKTGK
-351 TKDVVLRYFDY
+351 NKDVVLRYFDY
-362 LNDTKSLNEK
+362 LNDTKSLSDK

-392 ETITMKKDLS
+392 ETIAIKKDLS
-402 SNLTELLNKC
+402 SGLTDLLNKC

-430 YDPLTLEE
+430 DDPLTLEE

-447 ERVRQMESKALMK
+447 ERVRQMESSALMR
-460 IRRSPYVRLFA
+460 IRRSPYVKLFA
-471 EYTSDPDKSMENVKK
+471 EYTSNPAKSMENIKK
-486 MRDAYIDNPRSFK
+486 MREAYIDNPRSFK

-506 EKNLTPRTK
+506 ERKPAPRAK
-515 NIYTIFSNGGYTKE
+515 NIYTIFSNSGYTKE
-529 ELDNAIKEL
+529 ELDIAINEL
-538 SEEEIDLLKSRY
+538 SEEEIELLKSRY
-550 GEDLN
+550 GEDLT
-555 EIPTTRNKHSEY
+555 EMPTIRNKRNEY
-567 TKKFTQDIFPK
+567 TKKFMQELFPK
-578 LRRIIKDNRE
+578 LRRIIKNNRE
-588 KNIDDI
+588 KNMDDE
-594 AQKGRNRMKTSKN
+594 AKKGRKGMKTSKN
-607 IYDLFSAKGYS
+607 IYEIFSNQGYS

-624 AIKHIPESYVK
+624 AIKCLSKSYID
-635 TIKSRYGEDLME
+635 TLKSRYGEDLMG
-647 VPTTRLSKSENVRL
+647 VPTAKLDKKERSRL
-661 YSVVFARIKKELE
+661 YTAIFGRLKKELQ
-674 KNREKS
+674 KNRERSVIPTSKV
-680 ALSTPK
+680 
-686 AENIVA
+686 EDIVN
-692 ETTNENVEDNVNISH
+692 ETTNESVEEYVNIPS
-707 EEKIDTTVEE
+707 EEN
-717 SVDAPAEE
+717 VDVRDEE
-725 VKSTHE
+725 VKTTHE
-731 NTSNNSINEY
+731 NTNDTSINEY

-772 GYVDDKYF
+772 GYIDNKYF
-780 SSESIANFLG
+780 TSESIANFLG
-790 VDTLEVT
+790 IDTLEVT

-808 DNINSLID
+808 DNIIKIID
-816 KAVENTTK
+816 TAIENTTK
-824 DSDKVRKMTSNHLEF
+824 DNERVRKMKPNFLEF

>member
-1 MKIDINNIKKLDID
+1 MKIDMNNIAKLDIN
-15 DIYNMFSSSFD
+15 DIYNMFSSSFN
-26 KIYKRYS
+26 KIYKKYS

-38 KNEFKSMVR
+38 RNEFKSMVR

-59 EIEYEKYLVKSL
+59 EIEYEKYLIKAL

-76 ELIRLDMKDHDKSFN
+76 GLIRLDMKDQTKLFD
-91 IINSY
+91 IINNY

-113 FDKLESFLELCECSL
+113 FDKLENFLELCECSL

-140 SLISKLLGTIFEVD
+140 SLINKLLITIYEVD
-154 REDILNDSY
+154 REDIFNDSY
-163 EGTYNVLVVSFI
+163 EGTYNDLVVYFI
-175 QVFCK
+175 QMFCK

-190 IRYSDMGAF
+190 IKYSDMGAF
-199 ANRSSTDI
+199 ASRSSTDI

-218 TKEEELDMIRR
+218 TREEELDMIKR
-229 YKSGEFEVRDEF
+229 YKSGEIEVRDEF

-278 DEFDLSK
+278 DEFDLSR
-285 ECKFST
+285 ECRFST

-306 GKSRNITLPNHF
+306 GKSRNISLPNHF

-326 KVYAN
+326 KVYTN

-336 DRKPTINE
+336 DRKPTISE
-344 LAEKTGK
+344 LADKTGK
-351 TKDVVLRYFDY
+351 NKDVVLRYFDY
-362 LNDTKSLNEK
+362 LNDTKSLSDK

-392 ETITMKKDLS
+392 ETIAIKKDLS
-402 SNLTELLNKC
+402 SGLTELLNKC

-430 YDPLTLEE
+430 DDPLTLEE

-447 ERVRQMESKALMK
+447 ERVRQMESSALMR
-460 IRRSPYVRLFA
+460 IRKSPYVKLFA
-471 EYTSDPDKSMENVKK
+471 EYTSNPAKSMENIKK
-486 MRDAYIDNPRSFK
+486 MREAYIDNPRSFK

-506 EKNLTPRTK
+506 ERKPAPRAK
-515 NIYTIFSNGGYTKE
+515 NIYTIFSNSGYTKE
-529 ELDNAIKEL
+529 ELDIAINEL
-538 SEEEIDLLKSRY
+538 SEEEIELLKSRY
-550 GEDLN
+550 GEDLT
-555 EIPTTRNKHSEY
+555 EMPTIRNKRNEY
-567 TKKFTQDIFPK
+567 TKKFMQELFPK
-578 LRRIIKDNRE
+578 LRRIIKNNRE
-588 KNIDDI
+588 KNMDDE
-594 AQKGRNRMKTSKN
+594 AKKGRKGMKTSKN
-607 IYDLFSAKGYS
+607 IYEIFSNQGYS

-624 AIKHIPESYVK
+624 AIKCLSKSYID
-635 TIKSRYGEDLME
+635 TLKSRYGEDLMG
-647 VPTTRLSKSENVRL
+647 VPTAKLDKKERLRL
-661 YSVVFARIKKELE
+661 YTAIFGRLKKELQN
-674 KNREKS
+674 NRERSVIPTSKV
-680 ALSTPK
+680 
-686 AENIVA
+686 EDIVN
-692 ETTNENVEDNVNISH
+692 ETTNESVEEYVNIPSEENVNVR
-707 EEKIDTTVEE
+707 D
-717 SVDAPAEE
+717 EE
-725 VKSTHE
+725 VKTTHE
-731 NTSNNSINEY
+731 NTNDTSINEY

-772 GYVDDKYF
+772 GYIDNKYF
-780 SSESIANFLG
+780 TSESIANFLG
-790 VDTLEVT
+790 IDTLEVT

-808 DNINSLID
+808 DNINKIID
-816 KAVENTTK
+816 TAIENTTK
-824 DSDKVRKMTSNHLEF
+824 DNERVRKMKPNFLEF